1 MNIESQLSPSTG
13 NFSKSEQL
21 LTVKKQILQGHSVLA
36 LTLVILTVSVT
47 AGYGVACSNI
57 SDKLTGQ
64 LRTKLN
70 QDPNILRGERI
81 DER

>member
-1 MNIESQLSPSTG
+1 M
-13 NFSKSEQL
+13 
-21 LTVKKQILQGHSVLA
+21 LA

-57 SDKLTGQ
+57 SAKLTGQ

-70 QDPNILRGERI
+70 QDPDILRGERI